1 MPFCCFSLCFAFPHH
16 LFEMN
21 MSCAVH
27 LGSWRSYKLLL
38 SVVESAILKKSPEAY
53 YDLDGVLRRFK
64 SELLSPLRNPVNIFL
79 VMIILGSLYDRK
91 VKSFSC
97 KEGEVQMIMYMYIDS
112 QSMIH
117 PVLHLV
123 CQ

>member
-1 MPFCCFSLCFAFPHH
+1 
-16 LFEMN
+16 MN
-21 MSCAVH
+21 MSRAVH

-79 VMIILGSLYDRK
+79 
-91 VKSFSC
+91 
-97 KEGEVQMIMYMYIDS
+97 
-112 QSMIH
+112 
-117 PVLHLV
+117 
-123 CQ
+123 